1 MTSNQIAYAANV
13 ETNRHNVKQEELYE
27 NELNIKQ
34 QQADTDREYKQTMA
48 DITRRYND
56 TYLELQQAQGDRKLD
71 LQQQLNMIEQEKM
84 RTDRYYKT
92 EMAILE
98 SSRVDIA
105 ASQQKA
111 QEEYWNRLV
120 SLGYDENDIKRM
132 QTMLEDKRIEYQ
144 KTQWMEQNELQRESI
159 SNQMRAL
166 NQQYTVNWL
175 KTDNDLKS
183 LDLKQQ
189 ELSIEKQ
196 RLELENEKLDFQKKA
211 TAIQAAQHSVDRIW
225 NPIKF
230 FKSLGG
236 NK

>member
-1 MTSNQIAYAANV
+1 MTSNQIAYATNV
-13 ETNRHNVKQEELYE
+13 ETNRHNVRQEELYDK
-27 NELNIKQ
+27 ELGIKQ

-56 TYLELQQAQGDRKLD
+56 TYLELQSAQGDRKLD

-105 ASQQKA
+105 QSQQKA

-120 SLGYDENDIKRM
+120 DLGYSENDIKRM
-132 QTMLEDKRIEYQ
+132 QAMIEDKRVEYQ
-144 KTQWMEQNELQRESI
+144 KTQWLEQNELQRQSV
-159 SNQMRAL
+159 SNQMRAW
-166 NQQYTVNWL
+166 NQQYTIDWL
-175 KTDNDLKS
+175 KSDTDLRTQTWREEQLK
-183 LDLKQQ
+183 L
-189 ELSIEKQ
+189 EREK
-196 RLELENEKLDFQKKA
+196 LELEQEKLRFQKTA
-211 TAIQAAQHSVDRIW
+211 TAIQAAQHNVDRIW

-236 NK
+236 TK